1 MRSASC
7 LAACI
12 THGPCCLVLTVLLHH
27 HTHTC
32 TEIPAPADLRP
43 LMSQVQGNNK
53 LKVGLQAKNR
63 LLQREAI
70 EFYNK
75 GIAVKCSDTAV
86 NVALINNKAH
96 VNSLL
101 GEGSV
106 GFVGRSGPDCDS
118 SSSSSGV
125 QQQ

>member
-1 MRSASC
+1 
-7 LAACI
+7 
-12 THGPCCLVLTVLLHH
+12 
-27 HTHTC
+27 
-32 TEIPAPADLRP
+32 
-43 LMSQVQGNNK
+43 MSQVQGNNK

-63 LLQREAI
+63 LLLREAI

-75 GIAVKCSDTAV
+75 GIAVKCSDTAI

-106 GFVGRSGPDCDS
+106 GFVDGAKRPLL
-118 SSSSSGV
+118 
-125 QQQ
+125 